1 MSAPICKSEVPQR
14 RFGRCIKGDD
24 DGHVVKEE
32 EEEEVK
38 SRTKTTAF
46 NIFISRNNSL
56 SLKEMKM
63 NHIWPDLQS
72 GGQGSPQ

>member
-1 MSAPICKSEVPQR
+1 M
-14 RFGRCIKGDD
+14 
-24 DGHVVKEE
+24 KEE

-38 SRTKTTAF
+38 SGTKTTAF

-72 GGQGSPQ
+72 RGQGSPQ